1 MAFFATRID
10 FFAYLRYND
19 GGIFKERLCERGGH
33 DAILAKRVALLA
45 RALFSAEMLGV
56 PHALG
61 LARALGV
68 R

>member
-1 MAFFATRID
+1 MRPVALCID
-10 FFAYLRYND
+10 FSFGMRYNS
-19 GGIFKERLCERGGH
+19 GGFTKKAERSGY
-33 DAILAKRVALLA
+33 DAVLAKRVALLA